1 MSTNFQ
7 INPHEV
13 KNLSTIIADRLAESI
28 QTGELKPGQRLVQTE
43 LAKQFGVSRVAIR
56 DALLKLLKRG
66 LALDIPLRGMIV
78 QPVSYQTIQNL
89 FAIRQALE
97 PLAVK
102 EACARMG
109 RKDLQQIE
117 KLVKEQGRLAEQGNI
132 DGLLEKDQEFHESI
146 YRYCDN
152 EPLLEIISGLWA
164 RIRQARGL
172 ARINLSWGHT
182 WATQSVKRHR
192 KILLALKAKDPQRA
206 ADLTVEAIQLA
217 LKELAEGL
225 EPKDQKTEREA
236 G

>member
-1 MSTNFQ
+1 MSANFQ
-7 INPHEV
+7 IQPQEV
-13 KNLSTIIADRLAESI
+13 KNLSTLIADRLAESI

-56 DALLKLLKRG
+56 DALLKLLTRG
-66 LALDIPLRGMIV
+66 LALDIPLKGMIV
-78 QPVSYQTIQNL
+78 QPVSYKTIHDL

-102 EACARMG
+102 EACARLT
-109 RKDLQQIE
+109 RQDLQRIE
-117 KLVKEQGRLAEQGNI
+117 ALVKEQDELAKAGDI
-132 DGLLEKDQEFHESI
+132 DGLLVKDQEFHETI
-146 YRYCDN
+146 YRCCDN

-172 ARINLSWGHT
+172 ARINLSWGRT

-192 KILLALKAKDPQRA
+192 KILLALKAKDAERA
-206 ADLTVEAIQLA
+206 AELTVETIQLA
-217 LKELAEGL
+217 LAELAEGL
-225 EPKDQKTEREA
+225 EPKDKASGREA